1 MDHHPK
7 AIKLLE
13 ESIGVSLCDLRLGN
27 GFLGLTQGTHM
38 TKEKQVS
45 MISAKLKTLMLP
57 GTQLKKFSF
66 LKSFKIGKQMKSIN
80 LIRDI
85 TLK

>member
-1 MDHHPK
+1 
-7 AIKLLE
+7 
-13 ESIGVSLCDLRLGN
+13 
-27 GFLGLTQGTHM
+27 M